1 MALYEL
7 SDNRLAEIAQASF
20 TQLGV
25 RERENIQR
33 ALRLRIEA
41 ITPGVRTMVLAEEFS
56 DWVDAN
62 RRIDLLCLDDQARLV
77 VVELKRDASVHM
89 ELQAIRYAAMV
100 SAMRFEQAVEAHR
113 KYLRA
118 NGSTDDPETQIR
130 LFLEQPDGAVA
141 LSNEVRIV
149 LAAAD
154 FTAEVTTTVLWLNKQ
169 GLDIRCIQM
178 RPYGVEDRVFLDI
191 QQIIPL
197 PAAEQYQVALREK
210 TQEQVAADRQTRDT
224 TRYDLSIGDVIYP
237 NLPKRRLVFM
247 IVREALKRGISPPD
261 VARAVPWREEALFAS
276 AAGELEAEQLEQA
289 SGKSRE
295 RYFMG
300 EGELFLSD
308 GKTYAVSNQWG
319 HRTHDALDAIVAL
332 LPPGEDVSYEPVVG
346 AEVEAEIRGF
356 VIRRLPSGTIEVERG
371 GAVIEPAR
379 PELRQLAS
387 ELGVS
392 TVNGQGKDLNTRQL
406 GAKILKAIGSS

>member
-247 IVREALKRGISPPD
+247 IVREALKRGISPPH
-261 VARAVPWREEALFAS
+261 VAQAVPWREDALFAS

-300 EGELFLSD
+300 EGELFFKD
-308 GKTYAVSNQWG
+308 GRTYAISNQWG
-319 HRTHDALDAIVAL
+319 HRTHEALDAIVAL
-332 LPPGEDVSYEPVVG
+332 LPPGEEVSYEPVVG
-346 AEVEAEIRGF
+346 AELEAEIRGF
-356 VIRRLPSGTIEVERG
+356 VIRRLPSGTIEVERDG
-371 GAVIEPAR
+371 VVIEPAR
-379 PELRQLAS
+379 PVLRQLAS